1 MFSNFDQSFRQFL
14 KSWWIHVHLHTFPT
28 HFDSDPIF
36 VTSSTIVIFR
46 KHFILN
52 VFVHCPSN
60 YRVTWEPWF
69 NKLRWDLILYSTINF
84 RPYLFHLFLFFTF
97 TFYLSSITITA
108 THRLQFS
115 CVFCFL
121 SSLFLADMSDQQRS
135 SSGTPAVPRQLT
147 GRARRIMAHG
157 FTDDTGLFVSDL
169 HAHAT
174 VIYHSLSQTLNFISS
189 HMDKHADCPC
199 TDLIDAALY
208 VQTARDRLMQGLV
221 KTFGTPMNSLLMT
234 LELTVMTRWMS
245 WIMSTKSFNNWIG

>member
-1 MFSNFDQSFRQFL
+1 
-14 KSWWIHVHLHTFPT
+14 
-28 HFDSDPIF
+28 
-36 VTSSTIVIFR
+36 
-46 KHFILN
+46 
-52 VFVHCPSN
+52 
-60 YRVTWEPWF
+60 
-69 NKLRWDLILYSTINF
+69 
-84 RPYLFHLFLFFTF
+84 
-97 TFYLSSITITA
+97 
-108 THRLQFS
+108 
-115 CVFCFL
+115 
-121 SSLFLADMSDQQRS
+121 MSDQQRS

-221 KTFGTPMNSLLMT
+221 KTFDDQIAAQDRRDADEFSSDDSGIDSDDQVDVVDN
-234 LELTVMTRWMS
+234 VD
-245 WIMSTKSFNNWIG
+245 